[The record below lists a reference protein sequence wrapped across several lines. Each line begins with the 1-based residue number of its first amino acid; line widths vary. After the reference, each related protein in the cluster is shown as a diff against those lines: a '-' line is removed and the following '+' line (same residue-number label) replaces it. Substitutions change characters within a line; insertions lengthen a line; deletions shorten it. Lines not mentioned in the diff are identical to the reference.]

1 MKKVSRP
8 FLAHVRCCH
17 MCWLLCDARTTCT
30 TDTGPTHVCGSET
43 HACARATHPRDT
55 CMPRPCQ
62 SDMPCLHA
70 SQCVCR
76 TRTTGTCPND
86 TLAARTA
93 RARLACALATL
104 DSTLK
109 THTSARAIC
118 SRARATR
125 DSHGSLVGSHARP
138 HDKHAPARHWAR
150 PLCCLRC

>member
-1 MKKVSRP
+1 MRDRVTCFRASRATAR
-8 FLAHVRCCH
+8 LASAPATADPCCAP
-17 MCWLLCDARTTCT
+17 AR
-30 TDTGPTHVCGSET
+30 
-43 HACARATHPRDT
+43 HARARATHACHTRARVT
-55 CMPRPCQ
+55 RPCQ
-62 SDMPCLHA
+62 HD
-70 SQCVCR
+70 SQCVRR
-76 TRTTGTCPND
+76 TRTTCSCPND